1 MQVQWKLSHV
11 KRNDMSKNNKVVSM
25 KPAKLNPEN
34 YIKTNARILPIG
46 NCWLNNDWQ
55 DTGLAHIIVERL
67 HKTGNITFGTYL
79 VDLYCLG
86 LRDTYYEFNTDPD
99 DYEDEKNI
107 VSTLEKCDY
116 TLVHNIIY
124 GAIAYAEDYGFKP
137 HKDFSISKFILEE
150 DDDDIELME
159 LEFGLSGKPCYII
172 GANDNEA
179 KIKQVIATLTRTAGE
194 GNFEVREEDDL
205 DEEFL
210 LDRMFDEE
218 PIDELGLDSH
228 FASEYQKQTQRY
240 LKIYKKISKVYDD
253 YIRTAEVKAIIKQT
267 PRIGDGYKISKDC
280 KDQHDFDNQEQEKE
294 YEFLTKLVLEE
305 EDYDMAI
312 KVAYEALDKY
322 PGQPAFYNILNFA
335 YTFMEEYERAENI
348 ILEACTRYPDY
359 LYTRVHYANLL
370 LSSGREEEILQVFNG
385 KPDLD
390 ALYPDR
396 KVFHPGEAAAF
407 YGIMCRYFIATD
419 NIDSADLYADAMFRF
434 KLLDDYGST
443 VLRPAIEELCEAKM
457 NKLTEAT
464 KDDADSDIS
473 G

>member
-1 MQVQWKLSHV
+1 MP
-11 KRNDMSKNNKVVSM
+11 KNNKVVSM

-46 NCWLNNDWQ
+46 NCWINNDWQ

-67 HKTGNITFGTYL
+67 LKTGNITFGTYL

-86 LRDTYYEFNTDPD
+86 LRDTYYEFNADPD
-99 DYEDEKNI
+99 NYEEEKSL
-107 VSTLEKCDY
+107 VSTLEKCEY
-116 TLVHNIIY
+116 TLAHNIIY
-124 GAIAYAEDYGFKP
+124 GAIAYAEDYGFTP
-137 HKDFSISKFILEE
+137 PKDFSVSKYILEE
-150 DDDDIELME
+150 DDDEIELME
-159 LEFGLSGKPCYII
+159 LEFGLNGKPCYVM
-172 GANDNEA
+172 GASDNEA
-179 KIKQVIATLTRTAGE
+179 KIKHVIATLTRTAGE
-194 GNFEVREEDDL
+194 GNFEVKEEDDL

-210 LDRMFDEE
+210 LDRIFDED
-218 PIDELGLDSH
+218 PVDELGLDSY

-253 YIRTAEVKAIIKQT
+253 YIRNAGAKAIIKPI
-267 PRIGDGYKISKDC
+267 PRIGEGYKISKEC
-280 KDQHDFDNQEQEKE
+280 SNQHDFDSGEQERE
-294 YEFLTKLVLEE
+294 YEFLSKLVLEE
-305 EDYDMAI
+305 EDYETAI
-312 KVAYEALDKY
+312 QVAYEALDKY
-322 PGQPAFYNILNFA
+322 PDKPAFYNILNFA
-335 YTFMEEYERAENI
+335 YTFMEEYKQAEKI
-348 ILEACTRYPDY
+348 IIEACTRFPDY

-396 KVFHPGEAAAF
+396 KIFHPGEAAAF
-407 YGIMCRYFIATD
+407 YGIMCRYFIAAD

-464 KDDADSDIS
+464 KDNVDKDIS